1 MAVDVGLN
9 IKNRRKRLRLSQ
21 ARLSDLSGIS
31 QSAISDIENPDVTK
45 RPNTDTIQKI
55 ASALQCTVAELMG
68 EQPPVESDV
77 SFEGLTPDEVKL
89 IQDYRNLNHQG
100 QEYIRQTM
108 YMALP
113 IYKRHSDLPDM
124 ADEKIS
130 G

>member
-9 IKNRRKRLRLSQ
+9 IKNRRKQLRMSQSRLS
-21 ARLSDLSGIS
+21 ALSGIS

-55 ASALQCTVAELMG
+55 ANALQCTVAELMG
-68 EQPPVESDV
+68 EQPPAEVEAA
-77 SFEGLTPDEVKL
+77 FEGLSPDEIKL
-89 IQDYRNLNHQG
+89 IQDYRSLNKQG

-108 YMALP
+108 YMAVP
-113 IYKRHSDLPDM
+113 IYIRHSDVSDLGDQV
-124 ADEKIS
+124 